1 MNSLNDIL
9 EAKSKANAFIAEKK
23 YSAAETAYKKLLD
36 DIEILLQ
43 KENVENKDEIY

>member
-36 DIEILLQ
+36 DIEFKGADTRVVLFLS
-43 KENVENKDEIY
+43 